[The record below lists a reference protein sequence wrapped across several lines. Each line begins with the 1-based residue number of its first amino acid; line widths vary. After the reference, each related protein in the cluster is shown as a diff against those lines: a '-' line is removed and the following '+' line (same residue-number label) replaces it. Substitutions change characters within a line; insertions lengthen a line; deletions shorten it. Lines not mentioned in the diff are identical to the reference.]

1 MTDGNGRNLIADVE
15 LRQER
20 MLGTLVNPTESCWAL
35 PKDRTGLGSLD
46 NHRGGGVISG
56 PIGNLENDF
65 KSGNGIVGENP

>member
-1 MTDGNGRNLIADVE
+1 
-15 LRQER
+15 

-56 PIGNLENDF
+56 PVGNLENDF